1 MDQATLNGRRTD
13 LYRLKLE
20 FVEHYADAVGEQVL
34 AGPFEGLR
42 LPRHGHWGGGD
53 LVSKV
58 FGLYESPLQPFWE
71 TAIAA
76 RYPVFLDVGCA
87 DGFYAT
93 GFALASPTTRCYGF
107 DRDVRA
113 QASAREQAARNGLA
127 NCEIRGG
134 FDDATIPALLAENDL
149 PGNARLLLKCDIEG
163 GERELFSANLCAQLT
178 HADVVVELHD
188 FQDDTTIERLLRERL
203 EPSHRIEIL
212 HEGARNPN
220 AHALLRNMPEDV
232 RWLVVSE
239 SRWAAMRWL
248 VARSKGR

>member
-1 MDQATLNGRRTD
+1 MDQVTLNARRTA
-13 LYRLKLE
+13 LYRLKIELI
-20 FVEHYADAVGEQVL
+20 EHYADLVGDEVL
-34 AGPFEGLR
+34 AGPFKGLR

-53 LVSKV
+53 LVAKV

-71 TAIAA
+71 TAIAS
-76 RYPVFLDVGCA
+76 RYPLCLDVGCA

-93 GFALASPTTRCYGF
+93 GFAMASPATRCYGF
-107 DRDVRA
+107 DRDARA
-113 QASAREQAARNGLA
+113 QASARAQAARNGLA
-127 NCEIRGG
+127 NCEIRGT
-134 FDDATIPALLAENDL
+134 FDEATIPALLAENDL
-149 PGNARLLLKCDIEG
+149 PGSARLLLKCDIEG
-163 GERELFSANLCAQLT
+163 AERELFSPMLCAQLN

-188 FQDDTTIERLLRERL
+188 FQDDTTIEQLLRARL
-203 EPSHRIEIL
+203 DATHQIEIV

-248 VARSKGR
+248 VARSHIR

>member
-1 MDQATLNGRRTD
+1 MDQASLNARRTD

-20 FVEHYADAVGEQVL
+20 LIEHYADAVGDRVL
-34 AGPFEGLR
+34 AGPFKGLR
-42 LPRHGHWGGGD
+42 LPRQGHWGGGD
-53 LVSKV
+53 LVAKV

-71 TAIAA
+71 TAIDS
-76 RYPVFLDVGCA
+76 RYPVFVDVGCA

-93 GFALASPTTRCYGF
+93 GFALTSPATHCYGF
-107 DRDVRA
+107 DQDAHA
-113 QASAREQAARNGLA
+113 QASARAQAALNGLA
-127 NCEIRGG
+127 NCEFRGG
-134 FDDATIPALLAENDL
+134 FDEASIPSILTERGLA
-149 PGNARLLLKCDIEG
+149 GSTRLLLKCDIEG
-163 GERELFSANLCAQLT
+163 AERELFSARLCAQLT

-188 FQDDTTIERLLRERL
+188 FQDDTAIEQLLRARL
-203 EPSHRIEIL
+203 EPTHQIEIV

-248 VARSKGR
+248 LARPKRP